1 MLFVTNR
8 RLVECRQS
16 AAGRAVAFDLSCSEP
31 SSSLFFCRRHGPG
44 QYEELL
50 SPRFFDR
57 LRHSPRSQIL
67 LFLHGFNCQPEP
79 QIFPAALELQRLC
92 DQLAP
97 NAVEVVP
104 LIWPCDDDFGVVLDY
119 WDDQTSAEVSGMV
132 MARVV
137 GKFLDWRD
145 RAREPGPCLK
155 HVNVLAHSMGNRV
168 LRAALARW
176 RADYGAAPALF
187 RSIFMVA
194 ADVANECLERGR
206 PGAVIATAARNLVVY
221 HAADDLAL
229 RSSKV
234 ANLRNKVVSRR
245 LGHTGPECLE
255 LTPANVVAVDC
266 DAVNHD
272 RDRLGHTYFLGDAGG
287 SPGAVLRHI
296 VDTLLS
302 GRVAGLSDGARK
314 LILHPVTQRASLAVA

>member
-8 RLVECRQS
+8 RLAEGRHS
-16 AAGRAVAFDLSCSEP
+16 AAGRAVAFDLACSEP
-31 SSSLFFCRRHGPG
+31 STSLFFCRRHGPG

-57 LRHSPRSQIL
+57 LRHSPRGQIL
-67 LFLHGFNCQPEP
+67 LYVHGFNCQPEP

-97 NAVEVVP
+97 NAIEVVP
-104 LIWPCDDDFGVVLDY
+104 LVWPCDGDFGVVLDY
-119 WDDQTSAEVSGMV
+119 WDDQSSAEISGIV
-132 MARVV
+132 MARMI

-155 HVNVLAHSMGNRV
+155 HVNILAHSMGNKL

-206 PGAVIATAARNLVVY
+206 SGEVIAAAARNLVVY

-245 LGHTGPECLE
+245 LGHTGPERLE
-255 LTPANVVAVDC
+255 LTPANVVAIDC
-266 DAVNHD
+266 DAVNHE
-272 RDRLGHTYFLGDAGG
+272 RDRLGHTYFLGDATGA
-287 SPGAVLRHI
+287 PGAVLRHI

-302 GRVAGLSDGARK
+302 GRVCGLAEGARR